1 LEGQVV
7 AQGQPDWDAL
17 HKLVVASFPNNRQ
30 FTRCT
35 GPYSVWRIRAE
46 DLVFQATSPSSP
58 DGYSSAGFFWFDLHA
73 APISET
79 AFFTGHRSFYQST
92 GLVSVPGIS
101 PFVVEAKM
109 GGPLTKPLVLDFGL
123 YAYLPVLIR
132 YAGIDG
138 GLIQNPY
145 DVPNF
150 ACGPRPPNY
159 TRADVLDALN
169 GSNPLLQ
176 LQALTWLAGSHSN
189 LSADI
194 QDIYH
199 ERIEDSVRF
208 WAVSNDTS
216 VSQAAATLA
225 SSEVDWVSRAAKFY
239 VSVSKPQ
246 SVPSSVLTPRLK
258 DLEITDLR
266 IGSGGDFDD
275 PDRAVKAGDRVVVEY
290 EIKASTGAV
299 LFSNLNC
306 TDAPPVLEAG
316 SNQVIEGLS
325 KGVLGMKV
333 GGLRMLEVPAR
344 MAYGDAGADVIPPGA
359 DLSIKLKL
367 LHIATEPPFGMGSE
381 KVLRIKEVLPGRG
394 VSVPPGATV
403 NVKCKVFRL
412 DGREMAIPE
421 FTGSHQMALA
431 TGSIIKNALIGMKPG
446 GLRRLLVNFPSE
458 FGQTQIWFH
467 YGAQVLEV
475 KLQSVVARR

>member
-1 LEGQVV
+1 
-7 AQGQPDWDAL
+7 
-17 HKLVVASFPNNRQ
+17 
-30 FTRCT
+30 
-35 GPYSVWRIRAE
+35 
-46 DLVFQATSPSSP
+46 
-58 DGYSSAGFFWFDLHA
+58 
-73 APISET
+73 
-79 AFFTGHRSFYQST
+79 
-92 GLVSVPGIS
+92 
-101 PFVVEAKM
+101 
-109 GGPLTKPLVLDFGL
+109 
-123 YAYLPVLIR
+123 
-132 YAGIDG
+132 
-138 GLIQNPY
+138 
-145 DVPNF
+145 
-150 ACGPRPPNY
+150 
-159 TRADVLDALN
+159 
-169 GSNPLLQ
+169 
-176 LQALTWLAGSHSN
+176 
-189 LSADI
+189 
-194 QDIYH
+194 
-199 ERIEDSVRF
+199 
-208 WAVSNDTS
+208 
-216 VSQAAATLA
+216 
-225 SSEVDWVSRAAKFY
+225 
-239 VSVSKPQ
+239 
-246 SVPSSVLTPRLK
+246 
-258 DLEITDLR
+258 
-266 IGSGGDFDD
+266 
-275 PDRAVKAGDRVVVEY
+275 
-290 EIKASTGAV
+290 
-299 LFSNLNC
+299 
-306 TDAPPVLEAG
+306 LEAG